1 MCVNAQQ
8 IVVSFFLHLLKSP
21 EESAESRE
29 VAEVPGTGG
38 KTRRRRRR
46 RSQYLELQPEVW
58 WNRNGKVA
66 RPEWFMATESSN
78 LCVDLP

>member
-1 MCVNAQQ
+1 MCECSANRV
-8 IVVSFFLHLLKSP
+8 FLPTMEGL

-29 VAEVPGTGG
+29 VAEAPGTGG
-38 KTRRRRRR
+38 KPGGGEGR

-66 RPEWFMATESSN
+66 RPERVFMATESSN